1 LDIVRYPSYEALEQY
16 CYRVA
21 SVVGLLSIEI
31 FGYRNSACRD
41 YAVFL
46 GKALQFTNILRD
58 VGADAARGRIYLPL
72 EALNRFQISETE
84 ILEGTHS
91 PRFTALAGDI
101 ARRARGFFEKARAV
115 LPPEDRRSMIAAE
128 VMGAVYL
135 RLLERVEAGGFR
147 VLGDDVVR
155 LGKWQKLYLIWRT
168 WYRVAVASRIPK
180 YGAR

>member
-1 LDIVRYPSYEALEQY
+1 
-16 CYRVA
+16 
-21 SVVGLLSIEI
+21 LSIEI
-31 FGYRNSACRD
+31 FGYRNPACHD
-41 YAVFL
+41 YAVHL

-72 EALNRFQISETE
+72 EGLKRFQVSEAE

-91 PRFTALAGDI
+91 PRFSALAADF
-101 ARRARGFFEKARAV
+101 AHRARGFFERARAA

-128 VMGAVYL
+128 VMGAVYQ

-168 WYRVAVASRIPK
+168 WYRVVVASRISE
-180 YGAR
+180 YGGR